1 MSNSKN
7 KLSFGL
13 NVGSSSILL
22 VFVLLCLVL
31 FAALSIISA
40 NADNKLTK
48 KVLERTTSYYS
59 ACNEA
64 ESAMAELDETLI
76 AAYKDSQ
83 NETDYFSKT
92 GHQHSYTFPISDLQY
107 LKVDV
112 EINYPTKDTD
122 TFYIIK
128 NWQVVTNELITE
140 IN

>member
-1 MSNSKN
+1 MSDSKN

-48 KVLERTTSYYS
+48 KVLERTTAYYT
-59 ACNEA
+59 ACNDA
-64 ESAMAELDETLI
+64 ELTLSELDESLVT
-76 AAYKDSQ
+76 AYKNSID
-83 NETDYFSKT
+83 ETDYFSKV

-112 EINYPTKDTD
+112 EITYPKNDKD
-122 TFYIIK
+122 TFYFVK
-128 NWQVVTNELITE
+128 KWQVVSIELITE
-140 IN
+140 IE

>member
-1 MSNSKN
+1 MSDSKN

-48 KVLERTTSYYS
+48 KVLERTTAYYT
-59 ACNEA
+59 ACNDA
-64 ESAMAELDETLI
+64 ELTLSELDESLVT
-76 AAYKDSQ
+76 AYKNSID
-83 NETDYFSKT
+83 ETDYFSKV
-92 GHQHSYTFPISDLQY
+92 GHQQSYTFPISDLQY

-112 EINYPTKDTD
+112 EITYPKNDKD
-122 TFYIIK
+122 TFYFVK
-128 NWQVVTNELITE
+128 KWQVVSNELITE
-140 IN
+140 IE